1 MRIGES
7 HIAYLTSLRRTE
19 CVFDKCVVMDFSK
32 NRLSVSEAKE
42 IDMVHFLAGLGY
54 EPAKIRNNDYWYHSP
69 LRDEKTPSFK
79 VNRRL
84 NRWYDHGLGKGG
96 NLVDFAILFHGCT
109 VSELL
114 QNLSGNF
121 SLQKPVS
128 QQSFAREE
136 QEKQIKI
143 LGDFVLSSSALLRYL
158 QQRRIPVDV
167 ADHYCR
173 EVRYE
178 LNGKVYY
185 GIGFRNDLGGF
196 EIRNPYFKAS
206 SSPKGITSFDNNADE
221 VIVFEGFT
229 DFLSFRVVHQQ
240 DPEDRFDF
248 VVLNSVSFF
257 ETARPFMEKHK
268 TIKLY
273 LDRDTTGQN
282 CSRYALS
289 LTSKYKDES
298 SLYQNHKDFNDWM
311 VNFGKPQ
318 RKHQKQKLK

>member
-1 MRIGES
+1 MNFRN
-7 HIAYLTSLRRTE
+7 
-19 CVFDKCVVMDFSK
+19 K
-32 NRLSVSEAKE
+32 RLSISEAKE
-42 IDMVHFLAGLGY
+42 IDIVHFLADLGY
-54 EPAKIRNNDYWYHSP
+54 EPSKIRNNDYWYFSP

-79 VNRRL
+79 VNRKL

-96 NLVDFAILFHGCT
+96 NLVDFAILYHGCT
-109 VSELL
+109 VSEFL
-114 QNLSGNF
+114 QNLSGNL
-121 SLQKPVS
+121 SLQKPS
-128 QQSFAREE
+128 IQQSVTRPEPE
-136 QEKQIKI
+136 NQIKI
-143 LGDFVLSSSALLRYL
+143 LGDFILSSTALLRYL
-158 QQRRIPVDV
+158 QQRRIPVDI
-167 ADHYCR
+167 ADRYCR

-185 GIGFRNDLGGF
+185 GIGFKNDLGGF

-206 SSPKGITSFDNNADE
+206 SSPKGITTIDNSAGE

-229 DFLSFRVVHQQ
+229 DFLSFKAIHQQ

-257 ETARPFMEKHK
+257 ETARLFLEKHN
-268 TIKLY
+268 TIRLY
-273 LDRDTTGQN
+273 LDRDPTGQN

-289 LTSKYKDES
+289 LSSKYKDES
-298 SLYQNHKDFNDWM
+298 SLYQNHKDFNDWI

>member
-1 MRIGES
+1 MNFRN
-7 HIAYLTSLRRTE
+7 
-19 CVFDKCVVMDFSK
+19 K
-32 NRLSVSEAKE
+32 RLSISEAKE
-42 IDMVHFLAGLGY
+42 IDIVHFLADLGY
-54 EPAKIRNNDYWYHSP
+54 EPSKIRNNDYWYFSP

-79 VNRRL
+79 VNRKL

-96 NLVDFAILFHGCT
+96 NLVDFAILYHGCT
-109 VSELL
+109 VSEFLK
-114 QNLSGNF
+114 NLSGNL
-121 SLQKPVS
+121 SLQKPS
-128 QQSFAREE
+128 IQQSVTRPEPE
-136 QEKQIKI
+136 NQIKI
-143 LGDFVLSSSALLRYL
+143 LGDFILSSTALLRYL
-158 QQRRIPVDV
+158 QQRRIPVDI
-167 ADHYCR
+167 ADRYCR

-185 GIGFRNDLGGF
+185 GIGFKNDLGGF

-206 SSPKGITSFDNNADE
+206 SSPKGITTIDNSAGE

-229 DFLSFRVVHQQ
+229 DFLSFKATHQQ

-257 ETARPFMEKHK
+257 ETARPFLEKHN
-268 TIKLY
+268 TIRLY
-273 LDRDTTGQN
+273 LDRDATGQN

-289 LTSKYKDES
+289 LSSNYKDES
-298 SLYQNHKDFNDWM
+298 SLYQNHKDFNDWI

>member
-1 MRIGES
+1 MNFRN
-7 HIAYLTSLRRTE
+7 
-19 CVFDKCVVMDFSK
+19 K
-32 NRLSVSEAKE
+32 RLSVSEAKE
-42 IDMVHFLAGLGY
+42 IDIVHFLADLGY
-54 EPAKIRNNDYWYHSP
+54 EPSKIRNNDHWYFSP

-79 VNRRL
+79 VNRKL

-96 NLVDFAILFHGCT
+96 NLVDFAILYHGCT

-114 QNLSGNF
+114 QNLSGNL
-121 SLQKPVS
+121 SLQKPS
-128 QQSFAREE
+128 IQQSVTRPEPE
-136 QEKQIKI
+136 NQIKI
-143 LGDFVLSSSALLRYL
+143 LGDFILSSTALLRYL
-158 QQRRIPVDV
+158 QQRRIPIDI
-167 ADHYCR
+167 ADRYCR

-185 GIGFRNDLGGF
+185 GIGFKNDLGGF

-206 SSPKGITSFDNNADE
+206 SSPKGITTIDNSAGE

-229 DFLSFRVVHQQ
+229 DFLSFKATHQQ

-257 ETARPFMEKHK
+257 ETARPFLEKHN
-268 TIKLY
+268 TIRLY
-273 LDRDTTGQN
+273 LDRDATGQN

-289 LTSKYKDES
+289 LSSNYKDES
-298 SLYQNHKDFNDWM
+298 SLYQNHKDFNDWI

>member
-1 MRIGES
+1 M
-7 HIAYLTSLRRTE
+7 
-19 CVFDKCVVMDFSK
+19 VMNFRNK
-32 NRLSVSEAKE
+32 RLSVSEAKE
-42 IDMVHFLAGLGY
+42 IDIVHFLADLGY
-54 EPAKIRNNDYWYHSP
+54 EPSKIRNNDYWYFSP

-79 VNRRL
+79 VNRKL

-96 NLVDFAILFHGCT
+96 NLVDFAILYHGCS
-109 VSELL
+109 VSEFL
-114 QNLSGNF
+114 QNLSGNL
-121 SLQKPVS
+121 SLQKPS
-128 QQSFAREE
+128 LQQSITRPELE
-136 QEKQIKI
+136 NQIKI
-143 LGDFVLSSSALLRYL
+143 LGDFILSSTALLRYL
-158 QQRRIPVDV
+158 QQRRIPIDI
-167 ADHYCR
+167 ADRYCR

-185 GIGFRNDLGGF
+185 GIGFKNDLGGF

-206 SSPKGITSFDNNADE
+206 SSPKGITTIDNSAGE

-229 DFLSFRVVHQQ
+229 DFLSFKAIHQQ

-257 ETARPFMEKHK
+257 ETARPFLENHN
-268 TIKLY
+268 TIRLY
-273 LDRDTTGQN
+273 LDRDATGQN

-289 LTSKYKDES
+289 LSSKYKDES
-298 SLYQNHKDFNDWM
+298 SLYQNHKDFNDWL

>member
-1 MRIGES
+1 MNFRN
-7 HIAYLTSLRRTE
+7 
-19 CVFDKCVVMDFSK
+19 K
-32 NRLSVSEAKE
+32 RLSVSEAKE
-42 IDMVHFLAGLGY
+42 IDIVHFLADLGY
-54 EPAKIRNNDYWYHSP
+54 EPSKIRNNDYWYFSP

-79 VNRRL
+79 VNRKL

-96 NLVDFAILFHGCT
+96 NLVDFAILYHGCT
-109 VSELL
+109 VSEFL
-114 QNLSGNF
+114 QNLSGNL
-121 SLQKPVS
+121 SLQKPS
-128 QQSFAREE
+128 LQQSITRPEPE
-136 QEKQIKI
+136 NQIKI
-143 LGDFVLSSSALLRYL
+143 LGDFILSSTALLSYL
-158 QQRRIPVDV
+158 QQRRIPVDI
-167 ADHYCR
+167 ADRYCR

-185 GIGFRNDLGGF
+185 GIGFKNNLGGF

-206 SSPKGITSFDNNADE
+206 SSPKGITTIDNSAGE

-229 DFLSFRVVHQQ
+229 DFLSFKAIHQQ

-257 ETARPFMEKHK
+257 ETARPFLEKHN
-268 TIKLY
+268 TIRLY

-289 LTSKYKDES
+289 LSSKYKDES
-298 SLYQNHKDFNDWM
+298 SLYQNHKDFNDWI

>member
-1 MRIGES
+1 MNFRN
-7 HIAYLTSLRRTE
+7 
-19 CVFDKCVVMDFSK
+19 K
-32 NRLSVSEAKE
+32 RLSVSEAKE
-42 IDMVHFLAGLGY
+42 IDIVHFLADLGY
-54 EPAKIRNNDYWYHSP
+54 EPSKIRNNDYWYFSP

-79 VNRRL
+79 VNRKL

-96 NLVDFAILFHGCT
+96 NLVDFSILYHGCS
-109 VSELL
+109 VSEFL
-114 QNLSGNF
+114 QNLSGNLF
-121 SLQKPVS
+121 LQKPS
-128 QQSFAREE
+128 LQQSITRPEPE
-136 QEKQIKI
+136 NQIKI
-143 LGDFVLSSSALLRYL
+143 LGDFILSSTALLRYL
-158 QQRRIPVDV
+158 QQRRIPIDI
-167 ADHYCR
+167 ADRYCR

-185 GIGFRNDLGGF
+185 GIGFKNDLGGF

-206 SSPKGITSFDNNADE
+206 SSPKGITTIDNSAGE

-229 DFLSFRVVHQQ
+229 DFLSFKAIHQQ

-257 ETARPFMEKHK
+257 ETARPFLENHN
-268 TIKLY
+268 TIRLY
-273 LDRDTTGQN
+273 LDRDPTGQN

-289 LTSKYKDES
+289 LSSKYKDES
-298 SLYQNHKDFNDWM
+298 SLYQNHKDFNDWI

>member
-1 MRIGES
+1 MNFRN
-7 HIAYLTSLRRTE
+7 
-19 CVFDKCVVMDFSK
+19 K
-32 NRLSVSEAKE
+32 RLSVSEAKE
-42 IDMVHFLAGLGY
+42 IDIVHFLADLGY
-54 EPAKIRNNDYWYHSP
+54 EPSKIRNNDYWYFSP

-79 VNRRL
+79 VNRKL

-96 NLVDFAILFHGCT
+96 NLVDFAILYHGCT

-114 QNLSGNF
+114 QNLSGNL
-121 SLQKPVS
+121 SIQKPS
-128 QQSFAREE
+128 LQQSFTRPEPE
-136 QEKQIKI
+136 NQIKI
-143 LGDFVLSSSALLRYL
+143 LGDFILSSSVLLRYL
-158 QQRRIPVDV
+158 QQRRIPVDI
-167 ADHYCR
+167 AERYCR

-178 LNGKVYY
+178 LNGKAYY
-185 GIGFRNDLGGF
+185 GIGFRNNLGGF

-206 SSPKGITSFDNNADE
+206 SSPKGITTIDNSAGE

-229 DFLSFRVVHQQ
+229 DFLSFKAIHQQ

-257 ETARPFMEKHK
+257 ETARPFLENHN
-268 TIKLY
+268 TIRLY

-282 CSRYALS
+282 CGRYALS
-289 LTSKYKDES
+289 LSSKYKDES
-298 SLYQNHKDFNDWM
+298 SLYQNHKDFNDWI

>member
-1 MRIGES
+1 M
-7 HIAYLTSLRRTE
+7 
-19 CVFDKCVVMDFSK
+19 VMNFRNK
-32 NRLSVSEAKE
+32 RLSVSEAKE
-42 IDMVHFLAGLGY
+42 IDIVHFLADLGY
-54 EPAKIRNNDYWYHSP
+54 EPSKIRNNDYWYFSP

-96 NLVDFAILFHGCT
+96 NLVDFAMLYHGCT

-114 QNLSGNF
+114 QNLSGNL
-121 SLQKPVS
+121 SLQKPS
-128 QQSFAREE
+128 LQQSFTRSEP
-136 QEKQIKI
+136 KNQIKI
-143 LGDFVLSSSALLRYL
+143 LGDFILSSTALLRYL
-158 QQRRIPVDV
+158 QQRRIPVEI
-167 ADHYCR
+167 ADRYCR

-206 SSPKGITSFDNNADE
+206 SSPKGITTFDNSTGE

-229 DFLSFRVVHQQ
+229 DFLSFKAIHQQ

-248 VVLNSVSFF
+248 AVLNSVSFF
-257 ETARPFMEKHK
+257 ETARLFLEKHNA
-268 TIKLY
+268 IRLY

-289 LTSKYKDES
+289 LSSKYKDES

-311 VNFGKPQ
+311 VNFGKQ
-318 RKHQKQKLK
+318 QKKHQKQKLK

>member
-1 MRIGES
+1 MNFRN
-7 HIAYLTSLRRTE
+7 
-19 CVFDKCVVMDFSK
+19 K
-32 NRLSVSEAKE
+32 RLSISEAKE
-42 IDMVHFLAGLGY
+42 IDIVHFLADLGY
-54 EPAKIRNNDYWYHSP
+54 EPSKIRNNDYWYFSP

-79 VNRRL
+79 VNRKL

-96 NLVDFAILFHGCT
+96 NLVDFAILYHGCT
-109 VSELL
+109 VSEFL
-114 QNLSGNF
+114 QNLSGNL
-121 SLQKPVS
+121 SLQKPS
-128 QQSFAREE
+128 IQQSVTRPEPE
-136 QEKQIKI
+136 NQIKI
-143 LGDFVLSSSALLRYL
+143 LGDFILSSTALLRYL
-158 QQRRIPVDV
+158 QQRRIPVDI
-167 ADHYCR
+167 ADRYCR

-185 GIGFRNDLGGF
+185 GIGFKNDLGGF

-206 SSPKGITSFDNNADE
+206 SSPKGITTIDNSAGE

-229 DFLSFRVVHQQ
+229 DFLSFKATHQQ

-257 ETARPFMEKHK
+257 ETARPFLEKHN
-268 TIKLY
+268 TIRLY
-273 LDRDTTGQN
+273 LDRDATGQN

-289 LTSKYKDES
+289 LSSNYKDES
-298 SLYQNHKDFNDWM
+298 SLYQNHKDFNDWI

>member
-1 MRIGES
+1 MNFRN
-7 HIAYLTSLRRTE
+7 
-19 CVFDKCVVMDFSK
+19 K
-32 NRLSVSEAKE
+32 RLSVSEAKE
-42 IDMVHFLAGLGY
+42 IDIVHFLADLGY
-54 EPAKIRNNDYWYHSP
+54 EPSKIRNNDYWYFSP

-96 NLVDFAILFHGCT
+96 NLVDFAMLYHGCT

-114 QNLSGNF
+114 QNLSGNL
-121 SLQKPVS
+121 SLQKPS
-128 QQSFAREE
+128 LQQSFTRSEP
-136 QEKQIKI
+136 KNQIKI
-143 LGDFVLSSSALLRYL
+143 LGDFILSSTALLRYL
-158 QQRRIPVDV
+158 QQRRIPVEI
-167 ADHYCR
+167 ADRYCR

-206 SSPKGITSFDNNADE
+206 SSPKGITTFDNSTGE

-229 DFLSFRVVHQQ
+229 DFLSFKAIHQQ

-248 VVLNSVSFF
+248 AVLNSVSFF
-257 ETARPFMEKHK
+257 ETARLFLEKHNA
-268 TIKLY
+268 IRLY

-289 LTSKYKDES
+289 LSSKYKDES

-311 VNFGKPQ
+311 VNFGKQ
-318 RKHQKQKLK
+318 QKKHQKQKLK

>member
-1 MRIGES
+1 MNFRN
-7 HIAYLTSLRRTE
+7 
-19 CVFDKCVVMDFSK
+19 K
-32 NRLSVSEAKE
+32 RLSVSEAKE
-42 IDMVHFLAGLGY
+42 IDIVHFLADLGY
-54 EPAKIRNNDYWYHSP
+54 EPSKIRNNDHWYFSP

-79 VNRRL
+79 VNRKL

-96 NLVDFAILFHGCT
+96 NLVDFAILYHGCT

-114 QNLSGNF
+114 QNLSGNL
-121 SLQKPVS
+121 SLQKPS
-128 QQSFAREE
+128 IQQSITRPEPE
-136 QEKQIKI
+136 NQIKI
-143 LGDFVLSSSALLRYL
+143 LGDFILSSTALLRYL
-158 QQRRIPVDV
+158 QQRRIPIDI
-167 ADHYCR
+167 ADRYCR

-185 GIGFRNDLGGF
+185 GIGFKNDLGGF

-206 SSPKGITSFDNNADE
+206 SSPKGITTIDNSAGE

-229 DFLSFRVVHQQ
+229 DFLSFKATHQQ

-257 ETARPFMEKHK
+257 ETARPFLENHN
-268 TIKLY
+268 TIRLY

-289 LTSKYKDES
+289 LSSKYKDES
-298 SLYQNHKDFNDWM
+298 SLYQNHKDFNDWI